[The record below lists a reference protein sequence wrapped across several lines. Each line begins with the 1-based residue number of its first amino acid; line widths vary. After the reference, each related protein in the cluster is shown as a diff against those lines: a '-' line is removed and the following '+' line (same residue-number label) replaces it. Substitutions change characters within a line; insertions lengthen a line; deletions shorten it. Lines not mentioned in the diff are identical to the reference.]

1 MYKVDIPLDTKESAA
16 IQARKNKEAARKSRI
31 FDARQRTIGVD
42 LAAIDEQVHQRKNK
56 EADEKRCHE
65 AYAEMMIRNDTT
77 AQLMDARNARIQDQ
91 IQRDIV
97 GFRAREQNPENRRE
111 WDLNDPNA
119 LKKSSPL
126 GSNDHGISSLQSF
139 VGEDIYNSDRTK
151 HQKEQIREWSLQLQ
165 SERKAAEEDQATQ
178 DRIYDLKR
186 IQLDN
191 KAQHLEACEKKE
203 RQEEIDAIKEF
214 NQRAAEQR
222 RLEMEAMKNNELANN
237 AQEIRN
243 QILGD
248 TLTENPDV
256 ARSAFGP
263 HRVIPDRWKGMSD
276 AELADIR
283 QVQESQRRENLAK
296 LEDQRERE
304 KEWSLHQTSTAKAG
318 ILMERAQ
325 NRQSAEERK
334 QLDLEN
340 AELARQQQ
348 AKKKMMDQVY
358 TNVPSEGYYAQFNTT
373 TR

>member
-16 IQARKNKEAARKSRI
+16 IQARQNKEAARKSRI

-42 LAAIDEQVHQRKNK
+42 LAAIDEQVQQRKNR

-65 AYAEMMIRNDTT
+65 AYAAMMIRNDTT
-77 AQLMDARNARIQDQ
+77 AQLMDARNARTQDQ

-97 GFRAREQNPENRRE
+97 EFRSREQNPENRRE
-111 WDLNDPNA
+111 FDLNDPNG
-119 LKKSSPL
+119 LKKGCPL
-126 GSNDHGISSLQSF
+126 GANNHGISSLQSF

-165 SERKAAEEDQATQ
+165 RERRAAEEEAAMEDK
-178 DRIYDLKR
+178 IYDLKR

-191 KAQHLEACEKKE
+191 KALEMQSTEMKE
-203 RQEEIDAIKEF
+203 RQAEIDAIKEF
-214 NQRAAEQR
+214 NQREAEQKK
-222 RLEMEAMKNNELANN
+222 LEKEAMKNQELANN
-237 AQEIRN
+237 VQEIRN

-283 QVQESQRRENLAK
+283 QVQEAQRRENVAK
-296 LEDQRERE
+296 AEASAERE

-325 NRQSAEERK
+325 FRQSAEERK

-348 AKKKMMDQVY
+348 AKKKYLDQVY
-358 TNVPSEGYYAQFNTT
+358 TNVPTDGYYAQFNTT